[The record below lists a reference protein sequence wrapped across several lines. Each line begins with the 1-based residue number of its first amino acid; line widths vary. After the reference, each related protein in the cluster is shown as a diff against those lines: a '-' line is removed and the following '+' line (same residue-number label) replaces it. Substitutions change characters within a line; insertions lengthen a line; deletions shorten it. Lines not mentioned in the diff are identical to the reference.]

1 MFFYGGA
8 SFALFFGGPSFAL
21 FFGGPS
27 FPFFMGGLRSRFF
40 TGAFVPAFYRGLRSR
55 FFWGR
60 LAGDNLPVRLI
71 FAFLLLWSAT
81 APAACPGD
89 AGELLPPRAE
99 LPALEKRLAGLAAEC
114 GGQPG
119 YLAYRGAVL
128 NALGRPAEAA
138 ALLEAALLIDP
149 ARAGAQI
156 DYAESLAA
164 LGDST
169 AAAAL
174 LRDLLA
180 RPDVP
185 AQLRPLLEQR
195 LNAVEALRRFDTLA
209 GLRAW
214 VGTDWRREFSVT
226 LRAGYDSNLNSA
238 PSRDALTLTL
248 PGGDAVLLLADR
260 FRARS
265 GSATLADASA
275 YFARPLE
282 GGAALQFYGEARA
295 RASSSVSDT
304 NYQQGQAVG
313 AYSHPLAT
321 GDALFSF
328 GATQLR
334 YGGQELYRAV
344 RVAAGRDWRQPR
356 CRPRLGIESEWRSYP
371 PAPEL
376 DGHFLGAGAGVACLF
391 GLNRLTVAVRGGED
405 SAESDRPGGDQ
416 RQADLR
422 VAWIGPLRGGSLT
435 ADLLLSRQQDASGF
449 SPLLENNAT
458 RRLDRFNLH
467 LEYAYPVA
475 PGWSLLASFDSTLQR
490 SNLPLFDISGQAL
503 YLGVR
508 WRSQR

>member
-1 MFFYGGA
+1 M
-8 SFALFFGGPSFAL
+8 
-21 FFGGPS
+21 
-27 FPFFMGGLRSRFF
+27 
-40 TGAFVPAFYRGLRSR
+40 
-55 FFWGR
+55 
-60 LAGDNLPVRLI
+60 RLI

-128 NALGRPAEAA
+128 NALGQPDAAA
-138 ALLEAALLIDP
+138 ALLEQALLIDP

-180 RPDVP
+180 RTDVP
-185 AQLRPLLEQR
+185 AELRPRLEQR
-195 LNAVEALRRFDTLA
+195 LNAVEALRRFDALA
-209 GLRAW
+209 GLRALA
-214 VGTDWRREFSVT
+214 GTGWRREFSVT

-238 PSRDALTLTL
+238 PSRDALTLTV

-265 GSATLADASA
+265 GSAALADASA

-295 RASSSVSDT
+295 RASASVPDT

-313 AYSHPLAT
+313 AYSHPLTT
-321 GDALFSF
+321 GDALFSV
-328 GATQLR
+328 GATGLR
-334 YGGQELYRAV
+334 YGGQDLYHAV
-344 RVAAGRDWRQPR
+344 RLAAGRDWREPR
-356 CRPRLGIESEWRSYP
+356 CRPRLGIESEWRRYP

-376 DGHFLGAGAGVACLF
+376 DGRFLGASAGVACLF

-416 RQADLR
+416 RQGDLR
-422 VAWIGPLRGGSLT
+422 VAWIGALGDGSLS

-458 RRLDRFNLH
+458 RRLDRISLR

-475 PGWSLLASFDSTLQR
+475 PGWSLLASFDSTDQR
-490 SNLPLFDISGQAL
+490 SNLPLFDISSRAF
-503 YLGVR
+503 YLGAR
-508 WRSQR
+508 WQSQR